1 MSTMEQLGDS
11 LTSLS
16 GHLSHN
22 NYSLSVDGSD
32 ALSNI
37 SVVSIKG
44 QERLNE
50 PWQYQIDF
58 TSEDKQISIASMLS
72 QAASLTFHPNQSPL
86 QVTQISSFDHVAK
99 TRKLYGIITEF
110 SLVSISE
117 DEARYRVKL
126 EPRMALLANH
136 HQSAIFQNKSVID
149 VVDEVLRNHNFI
161 GIDFRFELKE
171 TYPVREFITQ
181 WQESDL
187 NFIQR
192 LLADVGL
199 YFYFE
204 THPEHHCD
212 VIVISDYEKGYADG
226 GKVTIKQPSGL
237 NDRLRYSVWDLQF
250 SSKTKP
256 SQVSVNDYNYRMSDS
271 NLYSSDNSQPKD
283 MTMRGEDYRYEEHH
297 KTQGDIQT
305 VESGNWYARIRHQH
319 YVSEQFI
326 LTGQCNAYELIPG
339 QLVIIE
345 GCPIAEIKDG
355 VVIVATECYGD
366 RTESYQTRFTAIPY
380 DALKP
385 YRPAPLPWPQV
396 SGTLPARVTSKDD
409 DTYGYIDTQGRYRI
423 KFNFDLKNWQKGEE
437 SLWVRLA
444 KPYAGDTYG
453 FHFPLIDS
461 TEVAI
466 AFTNGNPD
474 RPYIAHAM
482 HDSSHPDHVTTIN
495 KHRNVIRTP
504 ANNKLRM
511 DDKRGQEHIKLATE
525 YGKTQ
530 LNLGHLV
537 DSEKT
542 KRGEGFELRTDE
554 WGAVR
559 AAKGIFITADKQYQ
573 AQDLQLNMQEAKEQ
587 LDKTLDLVSALQDAV
602 KHAEAELADLET
614 QKKLIIESIEEFKQP
629 SILMSSPKGIAQVTP
644 ESVQIAAGENIML
657 ASHQHTDVSVLRKFT
672 VAAGE
677 MISLF
682 AQKMGIKL
690 IASHG
695 KVDIQ
700 AQHDEMSL
708 LAEKDLSIS
717 SQKGRT
723 VISAQKELILTCGGA
738 YIRLADGSI
747 DIAAPDNVICHSATW
762 QKTGPDSLSQMLNER
777 QNTNYHFNS
786 QLLWKNDNTPVK
798 NQRVKIIRADGSE
811 IDAMT
816 DENGKLPKQFA
827 DFIEPIT
834 IVLVPQKDS

>member
-72 QAASLTFHPNQSPL
+72 QTASLTFHPNQSPL
-86 QVTQISSFDHVAK
+86 QVAQISSFDHVAK

-554 WGAVR
+554 WGAIS
-559 AAKGIFITADKQYQ
+559 AEKGIYITTETESKAKGKQLDMEGAKIQLSNALSIVQSLQKVVENSNGHSADIESQTELKNT
-573 AQDLQLNMQEAKEQ
+573 LTQLNESGIVGYAQEGIG
-587 LDKTLDLVSALQDAV
+587 LT
-602 KHAEAELADLET
+602 
-614 QKKLIIESIEEFKQP
+614 
-629 SILMSSPKGIAQVTP
+629 SPKNIQLSTGKNISIIAENNT
-644 ESVQIAAGENIML
+644 EISVIKKITLAAGEAL
-657 ASHQHTDVSVLRKFT
+657 SF
-672 VAAGE
+672 
-677 MISLF
+677 F
-682 AQKMGIKL
+682 AHKMGIKL
-690 IASHG
+690 FASKG
-695 KVDIQ
+695 KVEIQ
-700 AQHDEMSL
+700 AQNDELSL
-708 LAEKDLSIS
+708 MAKDEI
-717 SQKGRT
+717 Q
-723 VISAQKELILTCGGA
+723 IN
-738 YIRLADGSI
+738 SI
-747 DIAAPDNVICHSATW
+747 DNSVTLTAPRDITLISGGSYIKINGQGIELGTPGNVVIKSAALQKMGPASMNVSTQEVHFMDMPPI
-762 QKTGPDSLSQMLNER
+762 SLCVECLKRAARNANTML
-777 QNTNYHFNS
+777 
-786 QLLWKNDNTPVK
+786 
-798 NQRVKIIRADGSE
+798 E
-811 IDAMT
+811 I
-816 DENGKLPKQFA
+816 N
-827 DFIEPIT
+827 
-834 IVLVPQKDS
+834 

>member
-1 MSTMEQLGDS
+1 MNKMEQLTDS
-11 LTSLS
+11 LVSLS

-32 ALSNI
+32 TLSSI

-72 QAASLTFHPNQSPL
+72 QTASLTFHPNQSLL
-86 QVTQISSFDHVAK
+86 QMTQISSFDHVAK

-297 KTQGDIQT
+297 KIQGDIQT

-326 LTGQCNAYELIPG
+326 LTGQCNAYELTPG
-339 QLVIIE
+339 QLVTIE
-345 GCPIAEIKDG
+345 DCPIAEIKDG

-461 TEVAI
+461 TEVAV

-554 WGAVR
+554 WGAIS
-559 AAKGIFITADKQYQ
+559 AEKGIYITTETESKAKGK
-573 AQDLQLNMQEAKEQ
+573 Q
-587 LDKTLDLVSALQDAV
+587 LDMEGAKIQLSNALSIVQS
-602 KHAEAELADLET
+602 L
-614 QKKLIIESIEEFKQP
+614 QKVVENSNGHSTDIESQTELKNTLTELNESGIVGYAQEG
-629 SILMSSPKGIAQVTP
+629 IGLTSPKNIQLSTGKNISIIAENNT
-644 ESVQIAAGENIML
+644 EISVIKKITLAAGDAL
-657 ASHQHTDVSVLRKFT
+657 SF
-672 VAAGE
+672 
-677 MISLF
+677 F
-682 AQKMGIKL
+682 AHKMGIKL
-690 IASHG
+690 FASKG
-695 KVDIQ
+695 KVEIQ
-700 AQHDEMSL
+700 AQNDELSL
-708 LAEKDLSIS
+708 MAKDEI
-717 SQKGRT
+717 Q
-723 VISAQKELILTCGGA
+723 IN
-738 YIRLADGSI
+738 SI
-747 DIAAPDNVICHSATW
+747 DNSVTLTAPRDITLISGGSYIKINGQGIELGTPGNVVIKSAALQKMGPASMNVNTQEVHFMNMPPI
-762 QKTGPDSLSQMLNER
+762 SLCVECLKRAARNANSML
-777 QNTNYHFNS
+777 
-786 QLLWKNDNTPVK
+786 
-798 NQRVKIIRADGSE
+798 E
-811 IDAMT
+811 I
-816 DENGKLPKQFA
+816 
-827 DFIEPIT
+827 
-834 IVLVPQKDS
+834 S

>member
-1 MSTMEQLGDS
+1 MSTMEQLSDS

-16 GHLSHN
+16 GQLSHN

-86 QVTQISSFDHVAK
+86 QVTQIRSLDNIAK

-136 HQSAIFQNKSVID
+136 HQSAIFQNKNVID

-171 TYPVREFITQ
+171 SYPVREFITQ

-226 GKVTIKQPSGL
+226 GRVIIKQPSGL
-237 NDRLRYSVWDLQF
+237 NDHLRHSIWDLQF

-271 NLYSSDNSQPKD
+271 DLYSSDNSQPKD
-283 MTMRGEDYRYEEHH
+283 TTMRGEDYRYEEHH
-297 KTQGDIQT
+297 KIEGDIQT

-326 LTGQCNAYELIPG
+326 LTGQCNAYELTPG
-339 QLVIIE
+339 QLVTIAD
-345 GCPIAEIKDG
+345 CPIAEIKDG

-396 SGTLPARVTSKDD
+396 SGTLPARITSKDD

-461 TEVAI
+461 TEVAV

-554 WGAVR
+554 WGAIS
-559 AAKGIFITADKQYQ
+559 AEKGIYITTETESKAKGK
-573 AQDLQLNMQEAKEQ
+573 Q
-587 LDKTLDLVSALQDAV
+587 LDMEGAKIQLSNALSIVQSLQKVVENSNGHSAD
-602 KHAEAELADLET
+602 
-614 QKKLIIESIEEFKQP
+614 IESQTELKNTLTELNESGIVGYAQEG
-629 SILMSSPKGIAQVTP
+629 IGLTSPKNIQLSTGKNISIIAENNT
-644 ESVQIAAGENIML
+644 EISVIKKITLAAGEAL
-657 ASHQHTDVSVLRKFT
+657 SF
-672 VAAGE
+672 
-677 MISLF
+677 F
-682 AQKMGIKL
+682 AHKMGIKL
-690 IASHG
+690 FASKG
-695 KVDIQ
+695 KVEIQ
-700 AQHDEMSL
+700 AQNDELSL
-708 LAEKDLSIS
+708 MAKDEIQINSVDNSVTLTAPRDITLIS
-717 SQKGRT
+717 
-723 VISAQKELILTCGGA
+723 GGS
-738 YIRLADGSI
+738 YIKI
-747 DIAAPDNVICHSATW
+747 
-762 QKTGPDSLSQMLNER
+762 
-777 QNTNYHFNS
+777 NS
-786 QLLWKNDNTPVK
+786 QGIELGTPGNVVIKSAAFQKMGPASMNVNTQEVHFMDMPPISLCVECLK
-798 NQRVKIIRADGSE
+798 RAARNANSMLE
-811 IDAMT
+811 I
-816 DENGKLPKQFA
+816 
-827 DFIEPIT
+827 
-834 IVLVPQKDS
+834 S

>member
-1 MSTMEQLGDS
+1 MSTMEQLSDS

-16 GHLSHN
+16 GQLSHN

-32 ALSNI
+32 ALSSI

-86 QVTQISSFDHVAK
+86 QVTQIRSSDNIAK

-136 HQSAIFQNKSVID
+136 HQSAIFQNKNVID

-171 TYPVREFITQ
+171 SYPVREFITQ

-212 VIVISDYEKGYADG
+212 VMVISDYEKGYADG
-226 GKVTIKQPSGL
+226 GRVIIKQPSGL
-237 NDRLRYSVWDLQF
+237 NDHLRHSIWDLQF

-271 NLYSSDNSQPKD
+271 DLYSSDNSQPKD

-297 KTQGDIQT
+297 KIQGDIQT
-305 VESGNWYARIRHQH
+305 VESGNWYAHIRHQH

-326 LTGQCNAYELIPG
+326 LTGQCNAYELTPG
-339 QLVIIE
+339 QLVTIAD
-345 GCPIAEIKDG
+345 CPIAEIKDG

-396 SGTLPARVTSKDD
+396 SGTLPARVTSKDN

-461 TEVAI
+461 TEVAV

-554 WGAVR
+554 WGAIS
-559 AAKGIFITADKQYQ
+559 AEKGIYITTETESKAKGK
-573 AQDLQLNMQEAKEQ
+573 Q
-587 LDKTLDLVSALQDAV
+587 LDMEGAKIQLSNALSIVQSLQKVVENSNGHSAD
-602 KHAEAELADLET
+602 
-614 QKKLIIESIEEFKQP
+614 IESQTELKNTLTELNESGIVGYAQEG
-629 SILMSSPKGIAQVTP
+629 IGLTSPKNIQLSTGKNISIIAENNT
-644 ESVQIAAGENIML
+644 EISVIKKITLAAGEAL
-657 ASHQHTDVSVLRKFT
+657 SF
-672 VAAGE
+672 
-677 MISLF
+677 F
-682 AQKMGIKL
+682 AHKMGIKL
-690 IASHG
+690 FASKG
-695 KVDIQ
+695 KVEIQ
-700 AQHDEMSL
+700 AQNDELSL
-708 LAEKDLSIS
+708 MAKDEIQINSVDNSITLTAPRDITLISGGSYIKINGEGIELGTPGNVVIKS
-717 SQKGRT
+717 SAFQKMGPASMNVNT
-723 VISAQKELILTCGGA
+723 QEAHFMDMPPISLCVECLK
-738 YIRLADGSI
+738 R
-747 DIAAPDNVICHSATW
+747 AARNANS
-762 QKTGPDSLSQMLNER
+762 ML
-777 QNTNYHFNS
+777 
-786 QLLWKNDNTPVK
+786 
-798 NQRVKIIRADGSE
+798 E
-811 IDAMT
+811 I
-816 DENGKLPKQFA
+816 
-827 DFIEPIT
+827 
-834 IVLVPQKDS
+834 S

>member
-1 MSTMEQLGDS
+1 MSTMEQLSDS

-22 NYSLSVDGSD
+22 NYSLSVDGSE
-32 ALSNI
+32 ALSSI

-44 QERLNE
+44 HERLNE

-437 SLWVRLA
+437 SL
-444 KPYAGDTYG
+444 
-453 FHFPLIDS
+453 
-461 TEVAI
+461 
-466 AFTNGNPD
+466 
-474 RPYIAHAM
+474 
-482 HDSSHPDHVTTIN
+482 
-495 KHRNVIRTP
+495 
-504 ANNKLRM
+504 
-511 DDKRGQEHIKLATE
+511 
-525 YGKTQ
+525 
-530 LNLGHLV
+530 
-537 DSEKT
+537 
-542 KRGEGFELRTDE
+542 
-554 WGAVR
+554 
-559 AAKGIFITADKQYQ
+559 
-573 AQDLQLNMQEAKEQ
+573 
-587 LDKTLDLVSALQDAV
+587 
-602 KHAEAELADLET
+602 
-614 QKKLIIESIEEFKQP
+614 
-629 SILMSSPKGIAQVTP
+629 
-644 ESVQIAAGENIML
+644 
-657 ASHQHTDVSVLRKFT
+657 
-672 VAAGE
+672 
-677 MISLF
+677 
-682 AQKMGIKL
+682 
-690 IASHG
+690 
-695 KVDIQ
+695 
-700 AQHDEMSL
+700 
-708 LAEKDLSIS
+708 
-717 SQKGRT
+717 
-723 VISAQKELILTCGGA
+723 
-738 YIRLADGSI
+738 
-747 DIAAPDNVICHSATW
+747 
-762 QKTGPDSLSQMLNER
+762 
-777 QNTNYHFNS
+777 
-786 QLLWKNDNTPVK
+786 
-798 NQRVKIIRADGSE
+798 
-811 IDAMT
+811 
-816 DENGKLPKQFA
+816 
-827 DFIEPIT
+827 
-834 IVLVPQKDS
+834 

>member
-1 MSTMEQLGDS
+1 MSTMEQLSDS

-16 GHLSHN
+16 GQLSHN

-86 QVTQISSFDHVAK
+86 QVTQIRSLDNIAK

-171 TYPVREFITQ
+171 SYPVREFITQ

-212 VIVISDYEKGYADG
+212 VMVISDYEKGYADG
-226 GKVTIKQPSGL
+226 GRVIIKQPSGL
-237 NDRLRYSVWDLQF
+237 NDHLRHSAWDLQF

-256 SQVSVNDYNYRMSDS
+256 SQVSVNDYNYRMSD
-271 NLYSSDNSQPKD
+271 NDLYSSDNSQPKD

-297 KTQGDIQT
+297 KIQGDIQT
-305 VESGNWYARIRHQH
+305 VESGNWYAHIRHQH

-326 LTGQCNAYELIPG
+326 LTGQCNAYELTPG
-339 QLVIIE
+339 QLVTIAD
-345 GCPIAEIKDG
+345 CPIAEIKDG

-396 SGTLPARVTSKDD
+396 SGTLPARITSKDD

-461 TEVAI
+461 TEVAV

-554 WGAVR
+554 WGAIS
-559 AAKGIFITADKQYQ
+559 AEKGIYITTETESKAKGK
-573 AQDLQLNMQEAKEQ
+573 Q
-587 LDKTLDLVSALQDAV
+587 LDMEGAKIQLSNALSIVQSLQKVVENSNGHSAD
-602 KHAEAELADLET
+602 
-614 QKKLIIESIEEFKQP
+614 IESQTELKNTLTELSESGIVGYAQEG
-629 SILMSSPKGIAQVTP
+629 IGLMSPKNIQLSTGKNISIIAENNT
-644 ESVQIAAGENIML
+644 EISVIKKITLAAGEAL
-657 ASHQHTDVSVLRKFT
+657 SF
-672 VAAGE
+672 
-677 MISLF
+677 F
-682 AQKMGIKL
+682 AHKMGIKL
-690 IASHG
+690 FASKG
-695 KVDIQ
+695 KVEIQ
-700 AQHDEMSL
+700 AQNDELSL
-708 LAEKDLSIS
+708 MAKDEIQINSVDNSVTLTAPRDITLIS
-717 SQKGRT
+717 
-723 VISAQKELILTCGGA
+723 GGS
-738 YIRLADGSI
+738 YIKI
-747 DIAAPDNVICHSATW
+747 
-762 QKTGPDSLSQMLNER
+762 
-777 QNTNYHFNS
+777 NS
-786 QLLWKNDNTPVK
+786 QGIELGTPGNVVIKSAAFQKMGPASMNVNTQEVHFMDMPPISLCVECLK
-798 NQRVKIIRADGSE
+798 RAARNANSMLE
-811 IDAMT
+811 I
-816 DENGKLPKQFA
+816 
-827 DFIEPIT
+827 
-834 IVLVPQKDS
+834 S

>member
-72 QAASLTFHPNQSPL
+72 QTASLTFHPNQSPL

-171 TYPVREFITQ
+171 SYPVREFITQ

-537 DSEKT
+537 DNEKT

-554 WGAVR
+554 WGAIS
-559 AAKGIFITADKQYQ
+559 AEKGIYITTETESKAKGKQLDMEGAKIQLSNALSIVQSLQKVVENSNGHSADIESQTELKNT
-573 AQDLQLNMQEAKEQ
+573 LTQLNESGIVGYAQEGIG
-587 LDKTLDLVSALQDAV
+587 LT
-602 KHAEAELADLET
+602 
-614 QKKLIIESIEEFKQP
+614 
-629 SILMSSPKGIAQVTP
+629 SPKNIQLSTGKNISIIAENNT
-644 ESVQIAAGENIML
+644 EISVIKKITLAAGEAL
-657 ASHQHTDVSVLRKFT
+657 SF
-672 VAAGE
+672 
-677 MISLF
+677 F
-682 AQKMGIKL
+682 AHKMGIKL
-690 IASHG
+690 FASKG
-695 KVDIQ
+695 KVEIQ
-700 AQHDEMSL
+700 AQNDELSL
-708 LAEKDLSIS
+708 MAKDEI
-717 SQKGRT
+717 Q
-723 VISAQKELILTCGGA
+723 IN
-738 YIRLADGSI
+738 SI
-747 DIAAPDNVICHSATW
+747 DNSVTLTAPRDITLISGGSYIKINGQGIELGTPGNVVIKSAALQKMGPASMNVSTQEVHFMDMPPI
-762 QKTGPDSLSQMLNER
+762 SLCVECLKRAARNANSML
-777 QNTNYHFNS
+777 
-786 QLLWKNDNTPVK
+786 
-798 NQRVKIIRADGSE
+798 E
-811 IDAMT
+811 I
-816 DENGKLPKQFA
+816 
-827 DFIEPIT
+827 
-834 IVLVPQKDS
+834 S

>member
-72 QAASLTFHPNQSPL
+72 QTASLTFHPNQSPL

-326 LTGQCNAYELIPG
+326 LTGQCNVYELIPG

-380 DALKP
+380 DVLKP

-554 WGAVR
+554 WGAIS
-559 AAKGIFITADKQYQ
+559 AEKGIYITTETESKAKGKQLDMEGTKIQLSNALSIVQSLQKVVENSNAHSADIESQTELKNT
-573 AQDLQLNMQEAKEQ
+573 LTQLNESGIVGYAQEGIG
-587 LDKTLDLVSALQDAV
+587 LT
-602 KHAEAELADLET
+602 
-614 QKKLIIESIEEFKQP
+614 
-629 SILMSSPKGIAQVTP
+629 SPKNIQLSTGKNISIIAENNT
-644 ESVQIAAGENIML
+644 EISVIKKITLAAGEAL
-657 ASHQHTDVSVLRKFT
+657 SF
-672 VAAGE
+672 
-677 MISLF
+677 F
-682 AQKMGIKL
+682 AHKMGIKL
-690 IASHG
+690 FASKG
-695 KVDIQ
+695 KVEIQ
-700 AQHDEMSL
+700 AQNDELSL
-708 LAEKDLSIS
+708 MAKDEI
-717 SQKGRT
+717 Q
-723 VISAQKELILTCGGA
+723 IN
-738 YIRLADGSI
+738 SI
-747 DIAAPDNVICHSATW
+747 DNSVTLTAPRDITLISGGSYIKINGQGIELGTPGNVVIKSAALQKMGPASMNVSTQEVHFMDMPPI
-762 QKTGPDSLSQMLNER
+762 SLCVECLKRAARNANTML
-777 QNTNYHFNS
+777 
-786 QLLWKNDNTPVK
+786 
-798 NQRVKIIRADGSE
+798 E
-811 IDAMT
+811 I
-816 DENGKLPKQFA
+816 N
-827 DFIEPIT
+827 
-834 IVLVPQKDS
+834 

>member
-1 MSTMEQLGDS
+1 MSTMEQLSDS

-16 GHLSHN
+16 GQLSHN

-32 ALSNI
+32 ALSSI

-72 QAASLTFHPNQSPL
+72 QAVSLTFHPNQSPL
-86 QVTQISSFDHVAK
+86 QVTQIRSLDNIAK

-136 HQSAIFQNKSVID
+136 HQSAIFQNKNVID

-171 TYPVREFITQ
+171 SYPVREFITQ

-226 GKVTIKQPSGL
+226 GRVIIKQPSGL
-237 NDRLRYSVWDLQF
+237 NDHLRHSIWDLQF

-271 NLYSSDNSQPKD
+271 DLYSSDNSQPKD
-283 MTMRGEDYRYEEHH
+283 TTMRGEDYRYEEHH
-297 KTQGDIQT
+297 KIEGDIQT

-326 LTGQCNAYELIPG
+326 LTGQCNAYELTPG
-339 QLVIIE
+339 QLVTIAD
-345 GCPIAEIKDG
+345 CPIAEIKDG

-396 SGTLPARVTSKDD
+396 SGTLPARITSKDD

-461 TEVAI
+461 TEVAV

-554 WGAVR
+554 WGAIS
-559 AAKGIFITADKQYQ
+559 AEKGIYITTETESKAKGK
-573 AQDLQLNMQEAKEQ
+573 Q
-587 LDKTLDLVSALQDAV
+587 LDMEGAKIQLSNALSIVQSLQKVVENSNGHSAD
-602 KHAEAELADLET
+602 
-614 QKKLIIESIEEFKQP
+614 IESQTELKNTLTELNESGIVGYAQEG
-629 SILMSSPKGIAQVTP
+629 IGLTSPKNIQLSTGKNISIIAENNT
-644 ESVQIAAGENIML
+644 EISVIKKITLAAGEAL
-657 ASHQHTDVSVLRKFT
+657 SF
-672 VAAGE
+672 
-677 MISLF
+677 F
-682 AQKMGIKL
+682 AHKMGIKL
-690 IASHG
+690 FASKG
-695 KVDIQ
+695 KVEIQ
-700 AQHDEMSL
+700 AQNDELSL
-708 LAEKDLSIS
+708 MAKDEIQINSVDNSVTLTAPRDITLIS
-717 SQKGRT
+717 
-723 VISAQKELILTCGGA
+723 GGS
-738 YIRLADGSI
+738 YIKI
-747 DIAAPDNVICHSATW
+747 
-762 QKTGPDSLSQMLNER
+762 
-777 QNTNYHFNS
+777 NS
-786 QLLWKNDNTPVK
+786 QGIELGTPGNVVIKSAAFQKMGPASMNVNTQEVHFMDMPPISLCVECLK
-798 NQRVKIIRADGSE
+798 RAARNANSMLE
-811 IDAMT
+811 I
-816 DENGKLPKQFA
+816 
-827 DFIEPIT
+827 
-834 IVLVPQKDS
+834 S

>member
-1 MSTMEQLGDS
+1 MSTMEQLSDS

-22 NYSLSVDGSD
+22 NYSLSVDGSE
-32 ALSNI
+32 ALSSI

-44 QERLNE
+44 HERLNE

-72 QAASLTFHPNQSPL
+72 QTASLTFHPNQSPL
-86 QVTQISSFDHVAK
+86 QVAQISSFDHVAK

-326 LTGQCNAYELIPG
+326 LTGQCNAYELTPG
-339 QLVIIE
+339 KLVTIAD
-345 GCPIAEIKDG
+345 CPIAEIKDG

-461 TEVAI
+461 TEVAV

-554 WGAVR
+554 WGAIS
-559 AAKGIFITADKQYQ
+559 AEKGIYITTETESKAKGKQLDMEGAKIQLSNALSIVQSLQKVVENSNAHSADIESQTELKNT
-573 AQDLQLNMQEAKEQ
+573 LTQLNESGIVGYAQEGIG
-587 LDKTLDLVSALQDAV
+587 LT
-602 KHAEAELADLET
+602 
-614 QKKLIIESIEEFKQP
+614 
-629 SILMSSPKGIAQVTP
+629 SPKNIQLSTGKNISIIAENNT
-644 ESVQIAAGENIML
+644 EISVIKKITLAAGEAL
-657 ASHQHTDVSVLRKFT
+657 SF
-672 VAAGE
+672 
-677 MISLF
+677 F
-682 AQKMGIKL
+682 AHKMGIKL
-690 IASHG
+690 FASKG
-695 KVDIQ
+695 KVEIQ
-700 AQHDEMSL
+700 AQNDELSL
-708 LAEKDLSIS
+708 MAKDEI
-717 SQKGRT
+717 Q
-723 VISAQKELILTCGGA
+723 IN
-738 YIRLADGSI
+738 SI
-747 DIAAPDNVICHSATW
+747 DNSVTLTAPRDITLISGGSYIKINGEGIELGTPGNVVIKSAAFQKMGPASMNVNTQEAHFMDMPPI
-762 QKTGPDSLSQMLNER
+762 SLCVECLKRAARNANSML
-777 QNTNYHFNS
+777 
-786 QLLWKNDNTPVK
+786 
-798 NQRVKIIRADGSE
+798 E
-811 IDAMT
+811 I
-816 DENGKLPKQFA
+816 
-827 DFIEPIT
+827 
-834 IVLVPQKDS
+834 S

>member
-1 MSTMEQLGDS
+1 MSIMEQLGDS

-44 QERLNE
+44 HERLNE

-72 QAASLTFHPNQSPL
+72 QTASLTFHPNQSPL
-86 QVTQISSFDHVAK
+86 QVAQISSFDHVAK

-226 GKVTIKQPSGL
+226 GRVTIKQPSGL

-554 WGAVR
+554 WGAIS
-559 AAKGIFITADKQYQ
+559 AEKGIYITTETESKAKGKQLDMEGAKIQLSNALSIVQSLQKVVENSNGHSADIESQTELKNT
-573 AQDLQLNMQEAKEQ
+573 LTQLNESGIVGYAQEGIG
-587 LDKTLDLVSALQDAV
+587 LT
-602 KHAEAELADLET
+602 
-614 QKKLIIESIEEFKQP
+614 
-629 SILMSSPKGIAQVTP
+629 SPKNIQLSTGKNISIIAENNT
-644 ESVQIAAGENIML
+644 EISVIKKITLAAGEAL
-657 ASHQHTDVSVLRKFT
+657 SF
-672 VAAGE
+672 
-677 MISLF
+677 F
-682 AQKMGIKL
+682 AHKMGIKL
-690 IASHG
+690 FASKG
-695 KVDIQ
+695 KVEIQ
-700 AQHDEMSL
+700 AQNDELSL
-708 LAEKDLSIS
+708 MAKDEI
-717 SQKGRT
+717 Q
-723 VISAQKELILTCGGA
+723 IN
-738 YIRLADGSI
+738 SI
-747 DIAAPDNVICHSATW
+747 DNSVTLTAPRDITLISGGSYIKINGQGIELGTPGNVVIKSAALQKMGPASMNVSTQEVHFMDMPPI
-762 QKTGPDSLSQMLNER
+762 SLCVECLKRAARNANTML
-777 QNTNYHFNS
+777 
-786 QLLWKNDNTPVK
+786 
-798 NQRVKIIRADGSE
+798 E
-811 IDAMT
+811 I
-816 DENGKLPKQFA
+816 N
-827 DFIEPIT
+827 
-834 IVLVPQKDS
+834 

>member
-1 MSTMEQLGDS
+1 MSTMEQLSDS

-16 GHLSHN
+16 GQLSHN

-86 QVTQISSFDHVAK
+86 QVTQIRSSDNIAK

-136 HQSAIFQNKSVID
+136 HQSAIFQNKNVID

-171 TYPVREFITQ
+171 SYPVREFITQ

-212 VIVISDYEKGYADG
+212 VMVISDYEKGYADG
-226 GKVTIKQPSGL
+226 GRVIIKQPSGL
-237 NDRLRYSVWDLQF
+237 NDHLRHSIWDLQF

-271 NLYSSDNSQPKD
+271 DLYSSDNSQPKD

-297 KTQGDIQT
+297 KIQGDIQT
-305 VESGNWYARIRHQH
+305 VESGNWYAHIRHQH

-326 LTGQCNAYELIPG
+326 LTGQCNAYELTPG

-345 GCPIAEIKDG
+345 GCPIADIKDG

-366 RTESYQTRFTAIPY
+366 RTESYQTRFTAILY

-396 SGTLPARVTSKDD
+396 SGTLPARITSKDD

-461 TEVAI
+461 TEVAV

-554 WGAVR
+554 WGAIS
-559 AAKGIFITADKQYQ
+559 AEKGIYITTETESKAKGK
-573 AQDLQLNMQEAKEQ
+573 Q
-587 LDKTLDLVSALQDAV
+587 LDMEGAKIQLSNALSIVQSLQKVVENSNGHSAD
-602 KHAEAELADLET
+602 
-614 QKKLIIESIEEFKQP
+614 IESQTELKNTLTELNESGIVGYAQEG
-629 SILMSSPKGIAQVTP
+629 IGLTSPKNIQLSTGKNISIIAENNT
-644 ESVQIAAGENIML
+644 EISVIKKITLAAGEAL
-657 ASHQHTDVSVLRKFT
+657 SF
-672 VAAGE
+672 
-677 MISLF
+677 F
-682 AQKMGIKL
+682 AHKMGIKL
-690 IASHG
+690 FASKG
-695 KVDIQ
+695 KVEIQ
-700 AQHDEMSL
+700 AQNDELSL
-708 LAEKDLSIS
+708 MAKDEIQINSVDNSITLTAPRDITLIS
-717 SQKGRT
+717 GGSYIKINGEGIELGTPGNVVIKSAAFQKMGPASMNVNT
-723 VISAQKELILTCGGA
+723 QEAHFMDMPPISLCVECLK
-738 YIRLADGSI
+738 R
-747 DIAAPDNVICHSATW
+747 AARNANS
-762 QKTGPDSLSQMLNER
+762 ML
-777 QNTNYHFNS
+777 
-786 QLLWKNDNTPVK
+786 
-798 NQRVKIIRADGSE
+798 E
-811 IDAMT
+811 I
-816 DENGKLPKQFA
+816 
-827 DFIEPIT
+827 
-834 IVLVPQKDS
+834 S

>member
-1 MSTMEQLGDS
+1 MSTMEQLSDS

-16 GHLSHN
+16 GQLSHN

-32 ALSNI
+32 ALSSI

-86 QVTQISSFDHVAK
+86 QVTQIRSLDNIAK

-136 HQSAIFQNKSVID
+136 HQSAIFQNKNVID

-171 TYPVREFITQ
+171 SYPVREFITQ

-212 VIVISDYEKGYADG
+212 VMVISDYEKGYADG
-226 GKVTIKQPSGL
+226 GRVIIKQPSGL
-237 NDRLRYSVWDLQF
+237 NDHLRHSIWDLQF

-271 NLYSSDNSQPKD
+271 DLYSSDNSQPKD

-297 KTQGDIQT
+297 KIQGDIQT

-326 LTGQCNAYELIPG
+326 LTGQCNAYELTPG
-339 QLVIIE
+339 KLVTIAD
-345 GCPIAEIKDG
+345 CPIAEIKDG

-396 SGTLPARVTSKDD
+396 SGTLPARITSKDD

-461 TEVAI
+461 TEVAV

-554 WGAVR
+554 WGAIS
-559 AAKGIFITADKQYQ
+559 AEKGIYITTETESKAKGK
-573 AQDLQLNMQEAKEQ
+573 Q
-587 LDKTLDLVSALQDAV
+587 LDMEGAKIQLSNALSIVQSLQKVVENSNGHSAD
-602 KHAEAELADLET
+602 
-614 QKKLIIESIEEFKQP
+614 IESQTELKNTLTELNESGIVGYAQEG
-629 SILMSSPKGIAQVTP
+629 IGLTSPKNIQLSTGKNISIIAENNT
-644 ESVQIAAGENIML
+644 EISVIKKITLAAGEAL
-657 ASHQHTDVSVLRKFT
+657 SF
-672 VAAGE
+672 
-677 MISLF
+677 F
-682 AQKMGIKL
+682 AHKMGIKL
-690 IASHG
+690 FASKG
-695 KVDIQ
+695 KVEIQ
-700 AQHDEMSL
+700 AQNDELSL
-708 LAEKDLSIS
+708 MAKDEIQINSVDNSITLTAPRDITLISGGSYIKINGEGIELGTPGNVVIKS
-717 SQKGRT
+717 SAFQKMGPASMNVNT
-723 VISAQKELILTCGGA
+723 QEAHFMDMPPISLCVECLK
-738 YIRLADGSI
+738 R
-747 DIAAPDNVICHSATW
+747 AARNANS
-762 QKTGPDSLSQMLNER
+762 ML
-777 QNTNYHFNS
+777 
-786 QLLWKNDNTPVK
+786 
-798 NQRVKIIRADGSE
+798 E
-811 IDAMT
+811 I
-816 DENGKLPKQFA
+816 
-827 DFIEPIT
+827 
-834 IVLVPQKDS
+834 S

>member
-1 MSTMEQLGDS
+1 MSTMEQLSDS

-16 GHLSHN
+16 GQLSHN

-86 QVTQISSFDHVAK
+86 QVTQIRSLDNIAK

-171 TYPVREFITQ
+171 SYPVREFITQ

-226 GKVTIKQPSGL
+226 GRVIIKQPSGL
-237 NDRLRYSVWDLQF
+237 NDHLRHSIWDLQF

-271 NLYSSDNSQPKD
+271 DLYSSDNSQPKD

-297 KTQGDIQT
+297 KIEGDIQT

-326 LTGQCNAYELIPG
+326 LTGQCNAYELTPG
-339 QLVIIE
+339 KLVTIAD
-345 GCPIAEIKDG
+345 CPIAEIKDG

-396 SGTLPARVTSKDD
+396 SGTLPARITSKDD

-461 TEVAI
+461 TEVAV

-554 WGAVR
+554 WGAIS
-559 AAKGIFITADKQYQ
+559 AEKGIYITTETESKAKGK
-573 AQDLQLNMQEAKEQ
+573 Q
-587 LDKTLDLVSALQDAV
+587 LDMEGAKIQLSNALSIVQSLQKVVENSNGHSAD
-602 KHAEAELADLET
+602 
-614 QKKLIIESIEEFKQP
+614 IESQTELKNTLTELNESGIVGYAQEG
-629 SILMSSPKGIAQVTP
+629 IGLTSPKNIQLSTGKNISIIAENNT
-644 ESVQIAAGENIML
+644 EISVIKKITLAAGEAL
-657 ASHQHTDVSVLRKFT
+657 SF
-672 VAAGE
+672 
-677 MISLF
+677 F
-682 AQKMGIKL
+682 AHKMGIKL
-690 IASHG
+690 FASKG
-695 KVDIQ
+695 KVEIQ
-700 AQHDEMSL
+700 AQNDELSL
-708 LAEKDLSIS
+708 MAKDEIQINSVDNSITLTAPRDITLIS
-717 SQKGRT
+717 GGSYIKINGEGIELGTPGNVVIKSAAFQKMGPASMNVNT
-723 VISAQKELILTCGGA
+723 QEAHFMDMPPISLCVECLK
-738 YIRLADGSI
+738 R
-747 DIAAPDNVICHSATW
+747 AARNANS
-762 QKTGPDSLSQMLNER
+762 ML
-777 QNTNYHFNS
+777 
-786 QLLWKNDNTPVK
+786 
-798 NQRVKIIRADGSE
+798 E
-811 IDAMT
+811 I
-816 DENGKLPKQFA
+816 
-827 DFIEPIT
+827 
-834 IVLVPQKDS
+834 S

>member
-1 MSTMEQLGDS
+1 MNKMDQLTNS
-11 LTSLS
+11 LVSLS
-16 GHLSHN
+16 GRLSHN

-32 ALSNI
+32 VLSSI

-44 QERLNE
+44 HERLNE

-72 QAASLTFHPNQSPL
+72 QTASLTFHPNQSPL
-86 QVTQISSFDHVAK
+86 QVAQISSFDHVAK

-554 WGAVR
+554 WGAIS
-559 AAKGIFITADKQYQ
+559 AEKGIYITTETESKAKGKQLDMEGAKIQLSNALSIVQSLQKVVENSNGHSADIESQTELKNT
-573 AQDLQLNMQEAKEQ
+573 LTQLNESGIVGYAQEGIG
-587 LDKTLDLVSALQDAV
+587 LT
-602 KHAEAELADLET
+602 
-614 QKKLIIESIEEFKQP
+614 
-629 SILMSSPKGIAQVTP
+629 SPKNIQLSTGKNISIIAENNT
-644 ESVQIAAGENIML
+644 EISVIKKITLAAGEAL
-657 ASHQHTDVSVLRKFT
+657 SF
-672 VAAGE
+672 
-677 MISLF
+677 F
-682 AQKMGIKL
+682 AHKMGIKL
-690 IASHG
+690 FASKG
-695 KVDIQ
+695 KVEIQ
-700 AQHDEMSL
+700 AQNDELSL
-708 LAEKDLSIS
+708 MAKDEIQINSVDNSVTLTAPRDITLIS
-717 SQKGRT
+717 GGSYIKINGQGIELGTPGNVVIKSAALQKMGPASMNVST
-723 VISAQKELILTCGGA
+723 QEVHFMDMPPISLCVECLK
-738 YIRLADGSI
+738 R
-747 DIAAPDNVICHSATW
+747 AARNANS
-762 QKTGPDSLSQMLNER
+762 ML
-777 QNTNYHFNS
+777 
-786 QLLWKNDNTPVK
+786 
-798 NQRVKIIRADGSE
+798 E
-811 IDAMT
+811 I
-816 DENGKLPKQFA
+816 
-827 DFIEPIT
+827 
-834 IVLVPQKDS
+834 S

>member
-1 MSTMEQLGDS
+1 MGIMEQLSDS

-16 GHLSHN
+16 GQLSHN
-22 NYSLSVDGSD
+22 NYSLLVDGAD
-32 ALSNI
+32 ALSSI

-72 QAASLTFHPNQSPL
+72 QTASLTFHPNQSPL
-86 QVTQISSFDHVAK
+86 QMTKISSFDRIAK

-117 DEARYRVKL
+117 DEARYRVSL
-126 EPRMALLANH
+126 ESRMALLANH
-136 HQSAIFQNKSVID
+136 HQSAIFQNKNVID

-271 NLYSSDNSQPKD
+271 DLYSSDNSQPKD

-297 KTQGDIQT
+297 KIEGDIQT

-326 LTGQCNAYELIPG
+326 LTGQCNAYELTPG
-339 QLVIIE
+339 QLVTIAD
-345 GCPIAEIKDG
+345 CPIAEIKDG

-461 TEVAI
+461 TEVAV

-554 WGAVR
+554 WGAIS
-559 AAKGIFITADKQYQ
+559 AEKGIYITTETESKAKGK
-573 AQDLQLNMQEAKEQ
+573 Q
-587 LDKTLDLVSALQDAV
+587 LDMEGAKIQLSNALSIVQSLQKVVENSNGHSAD
-602 KHAEAELADLET
+602 
-614 QKKLIIESIEEFKQP
+614 IESQTELKNTLTELNESGIVGYAQEG
-629 SILMSSPKGIAQVTP
+629 IGLTSPKNIQLSTGKNISIIAENNT
-644 ESVQIAAGENIML
+644 EISVIKKITLAAGEAL
-657 ASHQHTDVSVLRKFT
+657 SF
-672 VAAGE
+672 
-677 MISLF
+677 F
-682 AQKMGIKL
+682 AHKMGIKL
-690 IASHG
+690 FASKG
-695 KVDIQ
+695 KVEIQ
-700 AQHDEMSL
+700 AQNDELSL
-708 LAEKDLSIS
+708 MAKDEIQINSVDNSVTLTAPRDITLIS
-717 SQKGRT
+717 GGSYIKINGQGIELGTPGNVVIKSAAFQKMGPASMNVNT
-723 VISAQKELILTCGGA
+723 QEVHFMDMPPISLCVECLK
-738 YIRLADGSI
+738 R
-747 DIAAPDNVICHSATW
+747 AARNANS
-762 QKTGPDSLSQMLNER
+762 ML
-777 QNTNYHFNS
+777 
-786 QLLWKNDNTPVK
+786 
-798 NQRVKIIRADGSE
+798 E
-811 IDAMT
+811 I
-816 DENGKLPKQFA
+816 
-827 DFIEPIT
+827 
-834 IVLVPQKDS
+834 S

>member
-22 NYSLSVDGSD
+22 NYSLSVDGSE
-32 ALSNI
+32 ALSSI

-44 QERLNE
+44 HERLNE

-72 QAASLTFHPNQSPL
+72 QTASLTFHPNQSPL
-86 QVTQISSFDHVAK
+86 QVAQISSFDHVAK

-554 WGAVR
+554 WGAIS
-559 AAKGIFITADKQYQ
+559 AEKGIYITTETESKAKGKQLDMEGAKIQLSNALSIVQSLQKVVENSNGHSADIESQTELKNT
-573 AQDLQLNMQEAKEQ
+573 LTQLNESGIVGYAQEGIG
-587 LDKTLDLVSALQDAV
+587 LT
-602 KHAEAELADLET
+602 
-614 QKKLIIESIEEFKQP
+614 
-629 SILMSSPKGIAQVTP
+629 SPKNIQLSTGKNISIIAENNT
-644 ESVQIAAGENIML
+644 EISVIKKITLAAGEAL
-657 ASHQHTDVSVLRKFT
+657 SF
-672 VAAGE
+672 
-677 MISLF
+677 F
-682 AQKMGIKL
+682 AHKMGIKL
-690 IASHG
+690 FASKG
-695 KVDIQ
+695 KVEIQ
-700 AQHDEMSL
+700 AQNDELSL
-708 LAEKDLSIS
+708 MAKDEI
-717 SQKGRT
+717 Q
-723 VISAQKELILTCGGA
+723 IN
-738 YIRLADGSI
+738 SI
-747 DIAAPDNVICHSATW
+747 DNSVTLTAPRDITLISGGSYIKINGQGIELGTPGNVVIKSAALQKMGPASMNVSTQEVHFMDMPPI
-762 QKTGPDSLSQMLNER
+762 SLCVECLKRAARNANTML
-777 QNTNYHFNS
+777 
-786 QLLWKNDNTPVK
+786 
-798 NQRVKIIRADGSE
+798 E
-811 IDAMT
+811 I
-816 DENGKLPKQFA
+816 N
-827 DFIEPIT
+827 
-834 IVLVPQKDS
+834 

>member
-1 MSTMEQLGDS
+1 MSIMEQLGDS

-32 ALSNI
+32 VLSSI

-44 QERLNE
+44 HERLNE

-161 GIDFRFELKE
+161 GIDFRFELKD
-171 TYPVREFITQ
+171 TYPVREFTTQ

-554 WGAVR
+554 WGAIS
-559 AAKGIFITADKQYQ
+559 AEKGIYITTETESKAKGKQLDMEGAKIQLSNALSIVQSLQKVVENSNGHSADIESQTELKNT
-573 AQDLQLNMQEAKEQ
+573 LTQLNESGIVGYAQEGIG
-587 LDKTLDLVSALQDAV
+587 LT
-602 KHAEAELADLET
+602 
-614 QKKLIIESIEEFKQP
+614 
-629 SILMSSPKGIAQVTP
+629 SPKNIQLSTGKNISIIAENNT
-644 ESVQIAAGENIML
+644 EISVIKKITLAAGEAL
-657 ASHQHTDVSVLRKFT
+657 SF
-672 VAAGE
+672 
-677 MISLF
+677 F
-682 AQKMGIKL
+682 AHKMGIKL
-690 IASHG
+690 FASKG
-695 KVDIQ
+695 KVEIQ
-700 AQHDEMSL
+700 AQNDELSL
-708 LAEKDLSIS
+708 MAKDEI
-717 SQKGRT
+717 Q
-723 VISAQKELILTCGGA
+723 IN
-738 YIRLADGSI
+738 SI
-747 DIAAPDNVICHSATW
+747 DNSVTLTAPRDITLISGGSYIKINGQGIELGTPGNVVIKSAALQKMGPASMNVSTQEVHFMDMPPI
-762 QKTGPDSLSQMLNER
+762 SLCVECLKRAARNANTML
-777 QNTNYHFNS
+777 
-786 QLLWKNDNTPVK
+786 
-798 NQRVKIIRADGSE
+798 E
-811 IDAMT
+811 I
-816 DENGKLPKQFA
+816 N
-827 DFIEPIT
+827 
-834 IVLVPQKDS
+834 

>member
-1 MSTMEQLGDS
+1 MNKMDQLTDS
-11 LTSLS
+11 FASLS

-22 NYSLSVDGSD
+22 NYSLSVDGSN

-44 QERLNE
+44 HERLNE

-72 QAASLTFHPNQSPL
+72 QTASLTFHPNQSPL
-86 QVTQISSFDHVAK
+86 QVAQISSFDHVAK

-161 GIDFRFELKE
+161 GIDFRFELKD

-326 LTGQCNAYELIPG
+326 LMGQCNAYELTPG
-339 QLVIIE
+339 QLVTIE
-345 GCPIAEIKDG
+345 DCPIAEIKDG

-461 TEVAI
+461 TEVAV

-554 WGAVR
+554 WGAIS
-559 AAKGIFITADKQYQ
+559 AEKGIYITTETESKAKGKQLDMEGAKIQLSNALSIVQSLQKVVENSNGHSADIESQTELKNT
-573 AQDLQLNMQEAKEQ
+573 LTQLNESGIVGYAQEGIG
-587 LDKTLDLVSALQDAV
+587 LT
-602 KHAEAELADLET
+602 
-614 QKKLIIESIEEFKQP
+614 
-629 SILMSSPKGIAQVTP
+629 SPKNIQLSTGKNISIIAENNT
-644 ESVQIAAGENIML
+644 EISVIKKITLAAGEAL
-657 ASHQHTDVSVLRKFT
+657 SF
-672 VAAGE
+672 
-677 MISLF
+677 F
-682 AQKMGIKL
+682 AHKMGIKL
-690 IASHG
+690 FASKG
-695 KVDIQ
+695 KVEIQ
-700 AQHDEMSL
+700 AQNDELSL
-708 LAEKDLSIS
+708 MAKDEI
-717 SQKGRT
+717 Q
-723 VISAQKELILTCGGA
+723 IN
-738 YIRLADGSI
+738 SI
-747 DIAAPDNVICHSATW
+747 DNSVTLTAPRDITLISGGSYIKINGQGIELGTPGNVVIKSAALQKMGPASMNVSTQEVHFMNMPPI
-762 QKTGPDSLSQMLNER
+762 SLCVECLKRAARNANTML
-777 QNTNYHFNS
+777 
-786 QLLWKNDNTPVK
+786 
-798 NQRVKIIRADGSE
+798 E
-811 IDAMT
+811 I
-816 DENGKLPKQFA
+816 N
-827 DFIEPIT
+827 
-834 IVLVPQKDS
+834 